1 MLSKKA
7 IQTQIENYEEMMG
20 DDYRDLTKVL
30 QSAMTVGE
38 LKELLEE
45 MDDSLPVRL
54 DVLRVEKNGD
64 LSAEEGFLLATR
76 EIVSDIN
83 EDEDE
88 PLDTEGEGDEDGES
102 DAQEIEGQSEAL
114 VLVACSSF
122 SPEAFDKYPE
132 EFE

>member
-20 DDYRDLTKVL
+20 DDYRDLSKVL
-30 QSAMTVGE
+30 KSAMTVGE
-38 LKELLEE
+38 LKEILEE

-76 EIVSDIN
+76 EIVAGNPDESDN
-83 EDEDE
+83 EADEDDGE
-88 PLDTEGEGDEDGES
+88 PGESAVEGET
-102 DAQEIEGQSEAL
+102 EAL
-114 VLVACSSF
+114 VLVGCSCF
-122 SPEAFDKYPE
+122 SPEAFDRYPD